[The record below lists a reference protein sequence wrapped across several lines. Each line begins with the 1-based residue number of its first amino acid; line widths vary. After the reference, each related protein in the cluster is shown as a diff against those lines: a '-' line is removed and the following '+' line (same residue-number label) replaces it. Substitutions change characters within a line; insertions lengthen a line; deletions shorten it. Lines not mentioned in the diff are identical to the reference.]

1 MSETPLTVHA
11 VDAEISPGLQHSRDA
26 LHHALL
32 GDRQL
37 RHKGKEFQKDT
48 CRIAG
53 LDFKCHG

>member
-37 RHKGKEFQKDT
+37 RTQGERIPKGYMSNRWPGFQMP
-48 CRIAG
+48 
-53 LDFKCHG
+53 